1 MPDELEA
8 IKESA
13 KAAQEI
19 AKLGG
24 KVIDAAQN
32 AAPFINRVLGGPIED
47 AAGLLIADPLRAA
60 RILTQDWYARRV
72 TEKLRERNLRDE
84 QLKAVPANIAVPLL
98 EAAQDE
104 TRDELR
110 EVWARLLANAMD
122 PNRSSRVRLEFI
134 ETLRQIN
141 PLDALV
147 LNELA
152 TTPNMSPNSRD
163 YLVGRLGAKG
173 DEIVVSLQHLAKL
186 GCLETSTTDRAN
198 YGVLPYGKLLL
209 RACEGP

>member
-1 MPDELEA
+1 MSDELEVIA
-8 IKESA
+8 ESA

-24 KVIDAAQN
+24 KVVDAAQN

-47 AAGLLIADPLRAA
+47 ATGLLIADPLRAV
-60 RILTQDWYARRV
+60 RILTQDWLARQV
-72 TEKLRERNLRDE
+72 TKKLRARNLRDE
-84 QLKAVPANIAVPLL
+84 QLKAVPPNIAIPLL

-134 ETLRQIN
+134 ETLRQFN
-141 PLDALV
+141 PLDAIL
-147 LNELA
+147 LNELVA
-152 TTPNMSPNSRD
+152 VPSMSPNSRD
-163 YLVGRLGAKG
+163 FLVARLGVSR
-173 DEIVVSLQHLAKL
+173 DEIIVSSQHLIKL
-186 GCLETSTTDRAN
+186 GCIDVSITDKGN
-198 YGVLPYGKLLL
+198 YGVLPYGKILLH
-209 RACEGP
+209 ACEGP